1 MTTRPPVPAQFGPTL
16 LAPELE
22 FNNHPQEFER
32 LWRAFMTARATL
44 GLVLVLLQGG
54 IFFLAP
60 QQSGTALLICS
71 AYFVA
76 ALTVRLMTH
85 PQHLGHTFDAQ
96 WLRTVGVDLVTFATL
111 QAVQSSSINHAP
123 LFALPVLMA
132 SILGSLMMAMGTAA
146 GVTLL
151 LFVYA
156 SWLSVQAPWDTTAH
170 FLQAA
175 LTGSGCFAISFIAS
189 QLATRLTSMELRAQ
203 RSQLAATVQRQ
214 VNELVIASLSDGIV
228 VVDERLWMRSANPAA
243 LGLLGLAPQSANAR
257 WSLAGQPGWQAL
269 LDVVLQSYTTQS
281 PQLADLSIH
290 GEGQG
295 PRHLRVRTQ
304 LTKPAESDAQAL
316 CVVFMQD
323 QREMQARLRTEKLAS
338 MGRMSAAVAH
348 EIRNPL
354 AAIMQANALLSEE
367 IQAPDQLRLT
377 HMVQQNA
384 QRLEK
389 IVRDILHLANA
400 PHRAAA
406 EPGQRIA
413 LEENVTRV
421 CRDWQQQASV
431 ADALLIDLPAEPH
444 SVWFDAEH
452 LRRILVNLLDNAK
465 RFASGTPGSIQVSV
479 KMANIT
485 ASTPT
490 GAPVTHLCVW
500 SDGGPLEPSVEQH
513 LFEPFFSSDSRS
525 SGLGLYICRE
535 LCESHGAS
543 MAYERSA
550 RPIHQKMQSG
560 NEFSVMFC
568 TQPPGQQ
575 AITSLAAATP

>member
-1 MTTRPPVPAQFGPTL
+1 MTTRPHAPTGFSPTL
-16 LAPELE
+16 QALEPES
-22 FNNHPQEFER
+22 NSHPQEFER

-54 IFFLAP
+54 IFLLAP
-60 QQSGTALLICS
+60 QQSGTPLLICS

-76 ALTVRLMTH
+76 AMAVRLMTH
-85 PQHLGHTFDAQ
+85 PQHLGYTFDVQ
-96 WLRTVGVDLVTFATL
+96 WLRTVGVDLLTFATL
-111 QAVQSSSINHAP
+111 QAVQSSSINYAP

-146 GVTLL
+146 GITLL
-151 LFVYA
+151 LFGYA

-203 RSQLAATVQRQ
+203 RSQLAAAVQRQ

-228 VVDERLWMRSANPAA
+228 VVDERLWVRSANPAA
-243 LGLLGLAPQSANAR
+243 FGLLGLTAQTTKAQ
-257 WSLAGQPGWQAL
+257 WSLTEQSGWQAL
-269 LDVVLQSYTTQS
+269 LDIVVLSYTTQS
-281 PQLADLSIH
+281 SQLADLSLQC
-290 GEGQG
+290 EGQG
-295 PRHLRVRTQ
+295 LRHLRVRTQ
-304 LTKPAESDAQAL
+304 LTTPAESGAQAL

-354 AAIMQANALLSEE
+354 AAIMQANALLSEDLK
-367 IQAPDQLRLT
+367 APDQLRMT

-389 IVRDILHLANA
+389 IVRDILHLARA
-400 PHRAAA
+400 PQRGLT
-406 EPGQRIA
+406 EPGQMIA
-413 LEENVTRV
+413 LEENVARI
-421 CRDWQQQASV
+421 CRDWQQQAAV
-431 ADALLIDLPAEPH
+431 TDALLIALPTEQH
-444 SVWFDAEH
+444 LVWFDAEH

-465 RFASGTPGSIQVSV
+465 RFASGTPGSIQVSI
-479 KMANIT
+479 KT
-485 ASTPT
+485 ASTSAI
-490 GAPVTHLCVW
+490 GAPVTCLCVW
-500 SDGGPLEPSVEQH
+500 SDGGPLDPSVEQH

-550 RPIHQKMQSG
+550 RPIGKKMQSG

-568 TQPPGQQ
+568 TQPPGHQV
-575 AITSLAAATP
+575 ITSLAAPTP

>member
-1 MTTRPPVPAQFGPTL
+1 MTTRPQAPARFGPTL

-22 FNNHPQEFER
+22 NNNHPQEFER

-54 IFFLAP
+54 IYFLAP
-60 QQSGTALLICS
+60 QQSSTPLWICS
-71 AYFVA
+71 TYFVA
-76 ALTVRLMTH
+76 ALAVRLMAH
-85 PQHLGHTFDAQ
+85 PRHLGHTFDAQ

-111 QAVQSSSINHAP
+111 QAVQNSSINYAP

-146 GVTLL
+146 GITLL
-151 LFVYA
+151 LFGYA

-203 RSQLAATVQRQ
+203 RSQLAAAVQRQ

-228 VVDERLWMRSANPAA
+228 VVDERLWVRSANPAA
-243 LGLLGLAPQSANAR
+243 FGLLGLTAQTASAP
-257 WSLAGQPGWQAL
+257 WSLTEQSGWQAL
-269 LDVVLQSYTTQS
+269 LDIVVLSYTTQR
-281 PQLADLSIH
+281 PQLADLSLQC
-290 GEGQG
+290 EGQG
-295 PRHLRVRTQ
+295 LRHLRVRTQ
-304 LTKPAESDAQAL
+304 LTTPSESGAQAL

-354 AAIMQANALLSEE
+354 AAIMQANALLSEDLK
-367 IQAPDQLRLT
+367 APDQLRMT

-389 IVRDILHLANA
+389 IVRDILHLAHA
-400 PHRAAA
+400 PQRAEA
-406 EPGQRIA
+406 EPGQMIVM
-413 LEENVTRV
+413 EEHVARV

-431 ADALLIDLPAEPH
+431 TDALLIDLPTEPH
-444 SVWFDAEH
+444 PVWFDAEH

-465 RFASGTPGSIQVSV
+465 RFASGTPGSIQVNV
-479 KMANIT
+479 KT
-485 ASTPT
+485 ASSTMGT
-490 GAPVTHLCVW
+490 PVTCLCIW

-550 RPIHQKMQSG
+550 RRIHQKMQSG

-568 TQPPGQQ
+568 TQSPDHQ
-575 AITSLAAATP
+575 AITSLATPAP

>member
-1 MTTRPPVPAQFGPTL
+1 MATQPEVPTRLDPTL
-16 LAPELE
+16 LLSEPEYG
-22 FNNHPQEFER
+22 NHPQEFAR
-32 LWRAFMTARATL
+32 LWRAFMTARVTL

-54 IFFLAP
+54 IFFWAP
-60 QQSGTALLICS
+60 QQSGTPLLICG
-71 AYFVA
+71 AYFAA
-76 ALTVRLMTH
+76 ALAALLMTH
-85 PQHLGHTFDAQ
+85 PQHLGHTFDIH
-96 WLRTVGVDLVTFATL
+96 WVRTVGVDVVTFTAL
-111 QAVQSSSINHAP
+111 QALQNSSINYAP

-132 SILGSLMMAMGTAA
+132 SILGSLIMAMGTAA

-151 LFVYA
+151 LFAYA
-156 SWLSVQAPWDTTAH
+156 SWLSIQSPWDTTTH

-203 RSQLAATVQRQ
+203 RSQLAAAVQRQ

-228 VVDERLWMRSANPAA
+228 VVDERLWVRSANPAA
-243 LGLLGLAPQSANAR
+243 LGLLGLAPQSANLP
-257 WSLAGQPGWQAL
+257 WSLAGQAGWQAL
-269 LDVVLQSYTTQS
+269 LDVVALSHNTQC

-290 GEGQG
+290 CKGQG

-304 LTKPAESDAQAL
+304 LTTPSESDAQAL

-354 AAIMQANALLSEE
+354 AAIVQANALLSEDLQE
-367 IQAPDQLRLT
+367 PDQLRMT
-377 HMVQQNA
+377 QMVQQNA

-389 IVRDILHLANA
+389 IVRDVLHLAHA
-400 PHRAAA
+400 HHRNES
-406 EPGQRIA
+406 EPGQLIA

-421 CRDWQQQASV
+421 CRDWQQQASKPGS
-431 ADALLIDLPAEPH
+431 LSMNLPATPH
-444 SVWFDAEH
+444 LVWFDAEH
-452 LRRILVNLLDNAK
+452 LRRILVNLLDNAY
-465 RFASGTPGSIQVSV
+465 RFASGKAGSIQVSIKIDETV
-479 KMANIT
+479 KPAAT
-485 ASTPT
+485 TS
-490 GAPVTHLCVW
+490 LCIW
-500 SDGGPLEPSVEQH
+500 SDGGPLDPSVEQH

-535 LCESHGAS
+535 LCESHGAG
-543 MAYERSA
+543 MAYERSF
-550 RPIHQKMQSG
+550 RLVHQEMQPG

-568 TQPPGQQ
+568 TQPPE
-575 AITSLAAATP
+575 TPSLASQTSGVS